1 MSDTGPIPP
10 GASIGILG
18 GGQLGRMTALAAAR
32 LGYRSHV
39 FCPDADSPT
48 EQVADR
54 ATVAA
59 WDDDAAL
66 DRFAAQVAVVTS
78 EFENVPMATAE
89 RLAAAGIPVR
99 PSPTVLGIAQDRL
112 AEKSAIRAL
121 DIDTAPFEAVASAEA
136 LSAAIANIGRP
147 AVLKSNRLGYDGKGQ
162 AKIDTDTNLTTAWS
176 AVTGHAGDGAHAI
189 LEGFVE
195 FEREISVIAA
205 RGPDG
210 ALATFVPVENV
221 HEHHILAT
229 TTAPAP
235 IAPETAFMAERIGRR
250 LAEGLDVVGLLA
262 VEMFVTTEGHLLVNE
277 LAPRPHNSGHWTM
290 DACTCSQFE
299 QLVRAI
305 CGLPLGNAERHSD
318 AVMTNLI
325 GEDADRWA
333 GILAEPGACL
343 HLYGKAEARSGRKM
357 GHVNRLSPRK

>member
-1 MSDTGPIPP
+1 MPDTGPIQP
-10 GASIGILG
+10 GATIGILG

-59 WDDDAAL
+59 WDEGAAL

-89 RLAAAGIPVR
+89 RLAAAGVPVR
-99 PSPTVLGIAQDRL
+99 PSAKVLGIAQDRL
-112 AEKSAIRAL
+112 AEKRAIRAQ
-121 DIDTAPFEAVASAEA
+121 DIDTAPFEAVVDLRA
-136 LSAAIANIGRP
+136 LDDAVARIGLP

-162 AKIDTDTNLTTAWS
+162 AKIDADIDLATAWS
-176 AVTGHAGDGAHAI
+176 AVIGHAGAGAEAI

-210 ALATFVPVENV
+210 TMATYVPVENV

-262 VEMFVTTEGHLLVNE
+262 VEMFVTAEGHLLVNE

-290 DACTCSQFE
+290 DACPCSQFE

-305 CGLPLGNAERHSD
+305 CGLPLGSTERHSD
-318 AVMTNLI
+318 AVMSNLI
-325 GEDADRWA
+325 GEDAGGWA
-333 GILAEPGACL
+333 DILAEPGACL
-343 HLYGKAEARSGRKM
+343 HLYGKAEARAGRKM
-357 GHVNRLSPRK
+357 GHVNRLSPRR